1 MFIYP
6 FDRMIPFKN
15 FKTVS
20 SGAFDAF
27 WVASVWSVL
36 TITDSQEE
44 LPSGQQADNE
54 VSLISLRYKIR
65 WQPFSC

>member
-6 FDRMIPFKN
+6 FHRMIPFKN

-20 SGAFDAF
+20 GGVFDAF

-44 LPSGQQADNE
+44 LPGGQQADNE

-65 WQPFSC
+65 